1 MKLKGRQMARALLGY
16 VGNHNEQTLALEVA
30 RLRRRVTELESELA
44 ELRHSNHA
52 DLDRELH
59 RFSEAAEPAL
69 A

>member
-1 MKLKGRQMARALLGY
+1 MARALLGY
-16 VGNHNEQTLALEVA
+16 VGNNNEQTLALEVA

-52 DLDRELH
+52 DLDSELH
-59 RFSEAAEPAL
+59 RFSEAPEPAL